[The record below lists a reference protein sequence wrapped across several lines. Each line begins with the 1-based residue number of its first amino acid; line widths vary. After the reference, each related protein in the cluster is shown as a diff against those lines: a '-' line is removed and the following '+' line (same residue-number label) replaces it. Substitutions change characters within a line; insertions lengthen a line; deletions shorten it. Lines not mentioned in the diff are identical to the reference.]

1 MKALGT
7 RKKTRLS
14 RRDSIMLTL
23 LVILAEL
30 YFMFYRVLWTRY
42 DALLENRAANS
53 LKERQIAILKADYDK
68 TAEYKA
74 QLEELLASEAEARRS
89 LPAYVSQEEL
99 ILLVDSLS
107 KDTGLT
113 VMVGSFQSLAT
124 TRESDYLAG
133 SQSSS
138 QDGASDASASGLLVA
153 DQGMSLSFSGTFDMV
168 YNFLDRLESNERKAY
183 VRSLSLTTDNKGKVS
198 GSMQVSFLSLINP
211 ANPAEYEM
219 RLDPIAGKAS
229 PFTPYAGYWATAG
242 GEDAAEPAVLT
253 PDFALYINS
262 YLDNAPGVILTD
274 YKDASSRLS
283 AEVNRVASCKIT
295 FEPAANGYNYTFEL
309 EGKALESS
317 APVAAKNNEIVIEV
331 ISQNRR
337 DNEDL
342 TAATLDVANDT
353 PLPVRVVVSK
363 DDKTN
368 PRFMMGE
375 TSGKVSAE

>member
-1 MKALGT
+1 MKSFKTG
-7 RKKTRLS
+7 KKIRLS
-14 RRDSIMLTL
+14 RRDNIMLTV

-42 DALLENRAANS
+42 DALLDNTAMNIQ
-53 LKERQIAILKADYDK
+53 KERQIAILKSDYDK

-74 QLEELLASEAEARRS
+74 QLGELLAAENEARRS
-89 LPAYVSQEEL
+89 LPDYASQEEL

-107 KDTGLT
+107 RDTGLT

-124 TRESDYLAG
+124 IRESDYLAG
-133 SQSSS
+133 SQSSAEAA
-138 QDGASDASASGLLVA
+138 GASGASGLLVA

-168 YNFLDRLESNERKAY
+168 YDFLNRLESNERKAC
-183 VRSLSLTTDNKGKVS
+183 VQSLSLTTDNKGKVS
-198 GSMQVSFLSLINP
+198 GSMQVSFLSLIDP
-211 ANPAEYEM
+211 ANPNEYEM
-219 RLDPIAGKAS
+219 QLDPIAGKAS

-242 GEDAAEPAVLT
+242 AEDANEPAVLS

-262 YLDNAPGVILTD
+262 YLDNAPGVIITD

-283 AEVNRVASCKIT
+283 AEINRVASCKIT

-309 EGKALESS
+309 EGKALESA
-317 APVAAKNNEIVIEV
+317 APVTAKNNEIVIE
-331 ISQNRR
+331 IIAQSRR

-342 TAATLDVANDT
+342 TAATLEVANNT

-368 PRFMMGE
+368 PRFMMGS
-375 TSGKVSAE
+375 TSGRVSVE